1 MKKPHLGDRLYNR
14 DREVKTV
21 GVRVAERI
29 VVQRS
34 AYSKTRGEARV
45 RTCKHFV

>member
-1 MKKPHLGDRLYNR
+1 MKKSHRGDRLYNR
-14 DREVKTV
+14 DREVRTV

-29 VVQRS
+29 
-34 AYSKTRGEARV
+34 